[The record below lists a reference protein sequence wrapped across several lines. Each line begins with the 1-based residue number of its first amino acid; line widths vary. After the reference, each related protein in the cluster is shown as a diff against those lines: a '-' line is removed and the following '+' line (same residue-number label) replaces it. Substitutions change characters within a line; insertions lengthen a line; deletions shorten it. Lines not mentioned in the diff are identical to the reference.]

1 MIDYEKFHNYL
12 KDVVQYYQEKKTL
25 KGFSELAKKHHCRG
39 ITRELFFKFGLDNVI
54 EPEKLDRN
62 VSNNIRS
69 ILAKGENGVNPMKEE
84 QKTDEGICTFKEVG
98 AWDDLLSKE
107 EVIIYSENPDPDLLP
122 KLRRGMLVY
131 IVTKY
136 NEWCLDWFVEAR
148 WNATKNKVTFIC
160 VCDHYTDCKIYPCT
174 PYTRSSSDHIEKNDK
189 FSGAWKENLVVFQK
203 WSDKTIKEVTDY
215 CKINGVY
222 K

>member
-54 EPEKLDRN
+54 DHEKLDRN

-69 ILAKGENGVNPMKEE
+69 ILAKGEKVVNPMKEE
-84 QKTDEGICTFKEVG
+84 QKNDEGICTFKDVG
-98 AWDDLLSKE
+98 YWVEFFSKE
-107 EVIIYSENPDPDLLP
+107 DEILFSENPAFLP
-122 KLRRGMLVY
+122 KLRHGMLVY
-131 IVTKY
+131 IVTK
-136 NEWCLDWFVEAR
+136 NNKWCLDWFVEAY
-148 WNATKNKVTFIC
+148 WDATKNKVAFTC
-160 VCDHYTDCKIYPCT
+160 VCDTYVDCKIYPCT
-174 PYTRSSSDHIEKNDK
+174 PYTRCSADSIEKNDK
-189 FSGAWKENLVVFQK
+189 FSGMWKDVFEVFQK
-203 WSDKTIKEVTDY
+203 WCDKTIKEVTDY

>member
-1 MIDYEKFHNYL
+1 MIDYERFHNYL

-54 EPEKLDRN
+54 DPEKLDRN

-84 QKTDEGICTFKEVG
+84 QKTDEGICTFKNIGYWV
-98 AWDDLLSKE
+98 DFLSKE
-107 EVIIYSENPDPDLLP
+107 EDVLVSENPDLLP

-136 NEWCLDWFVEAR
+136 NKWCLDWCVEAR
-148 WNATKNKVTFIC
+148 WDASKNKVAFTC
-160 VCDHYTDCKIYPCT
+160 VCDTYVECKIYPCT
-174 PYTRSSSDHIEKNDK
+174 PYTRCAADISDKNDK
-189 FSGAWKENLVVFQK
+189 HSQIWRERLLVFQK
-203 WSDKTIKEVTDY
+203 WCDKTIKEVTDY
-215 CKINGVY
+215 CKINGTY